1 MYAATFAPVNQAP
14 PRVDRLRRG
23 CCDLA
28 ALGTSSADEPG
39 ADAPDPE
46 IGEPVNRAA
55 PPLAARI
62 DALLADGLEDD
73 AEAEADGD
81 VAVAVDI
88 DVDAAEVA
96 VPVIDAADDPDLVE
110 ELDADDAELD
120 AEVVVA
126 PVSKVLPPV
135 APPRPPVPAGRP
147 ALPPL
152 PVRPAVAA
160 TALPR
165 PGRPRTIPP
174 PRKPGA
180 RPTTPPAPPATRIST
195 TRAVPD
201 LASLPD
207 PDNAAD
213 DLADNLNVGDSTMV
227 LDDAAVE
234 ASRIQVADSVD
245 DNRLEPGSAIEPDG
259 APTDGEF
266 GLVLDAPTALDRALG
281 EMNEQGFERRAD
293 ELDAAVEAAHDQV
306 EQARL
311 AYQLGEWCERKLA
324 DEARAIKAYG
334 RALTADPEN
343 RANLWA
349 IRRVF
354 QRRQL
359 WPNLARLIDAELRVA
374 RDDDE
379 RAELLLEKARLLGAQ
394 LDDVDG
400 ARDALDEA
408 RAVAPRH
415 PGVLLEVERG
425 LLQAAGAAPDDHDVQ
440 RELVD
445 IWSAQLDVVRQP
457 RRRCALWLDIAR
469 VRGLLGDLPGALE
482 ATTEAASTGV
492 DGPRVA
498 RERVRIAERLGDA
511 DLLLA
516 ALDDEAGVL
525 LGRFGHAAEPTPGD
539 VDGTPARAQRLRR
552 ELVAVRRRQAQVAR
566 GAGLGE
572 QAWDYLQHAL
582 TLLPDEPLLVADAVE
597 LAESLGLQAEV
608 ARALAGRAEAE
619 QDPVRRLVLQLRQAG
634 AHARGGDDD
643 ALRAVVARIE
653 GSWPGLAPVVA
664 ARDLLASGSGDLL
677 AQATAWA
684 EGAAA
689 LRLGTALG
697 PRVET
702 VPTSADRGAAAAWF
716 TVAGALALAAARG
729 HLDRGEPPDGRAAD
743 ALGLARGAIDR
754 ALEAVPELTPAL
766 ELKVDVLALQGD
778 DDAAA
783 AELARQVDRAA
794 PDDLAPTLERQVAF
808 RRQRGDLEGALA
820 GLERLQGLAP
830 DDVDLAWRH
839 EALLAQLGRDDQRA
853 VALEAIASR
862 EPNLDRRLHALS
874 MAARLAE
881 RAGALDR
888 ALTHY
893 QQILAVDA
901 DDDFARESVLDL
913 LRASGRVAE
922 LAELRIAQAAQLPDG
937 PAVRQA
943 LSEAAWLLE
952 LRLDRPG
959 PAARA
964 WQALLDREPED
975 RVALEGLLR
984 CRRAQGDVPGQIE
997 ALSRLTQ
1004 VASDAH
1010 ALPSRLAA
1018 GVALAWAHEARGQL
1032 DEAADVLAQL
1042 AAGDA
1047 RGVAGQI
1054 AIWTLIERAIAGG
1067 DSAALAERLGELAE
1081 TSTARPLRRAL
1092 IEDLAWMR
1100 ALVLED
1106 DEGAAASFAQ
1116 ANAIEPAVGARLG
1129 ALLVAARRRDLDG
1142 QRIALVQ
1149 LADEVD
1155 APEARVALRLR
1166 AAELA
1171 RIAGDVDDAALQ
1183 LAAARELAPDDVG
1196 ALVLAVETAEA
1207 PSLELLG
1214 EAAYADAMVQR
1225 AELLGMR
1232 ADLAA
1237 DVRGRASWELDRALA
1252 LEHAGRLAEAGRVVA
1267 GVLRGAPDDL
1277 RALEA
1282 LRRMSYVGG
1291 DLRTAARAAF
1301 HLGKRLGDPT
1311 SRVARL
1317 REAAAIFDPMA
1328 AQSPAAQQARDPG
1341 AAIAAYRRILAIERG
1356 GPEFDAL
1363 LALLRADGDAEG
1375 MVQAITEQLGWM
1387 AASSDTRLDVDP
1399 DAPLT
1404 LLLERAT
1411 VRHGRGDQPGAAADL
1426 DAVLSHDPERA
1437 DALRFR
1443 GDLAAT
1449 QGEIDLA
1456 IEMWRRYLDVE
1467 ARPARRAEVE
1477 QALARVLAE
1486 SSLPPAAAVAELA
1499 KVIQRSR
1506 EDLGLHERMLG
1517 LATRA
1522 ADHKQV
1528 VRTLGE
1534 MARLR
1539 DSELDKARDEHRA
1552 AVVYRD
1558 KLADPTGARAAL
1570 ERARRHDP
1578 GNLDIVRDLIAL
1590 LDKPAAQRVLTT
1602 VIADQREA
1610 IALAPGQP
1618 APIERLAVL
1627 AALAGDADLR
1637 WLSLAVL
1644 DGVGT
1649 LHAEQRAALVAG
1661 RANLPALPGTRLTAA
1676 QRPKVVNAPG
1686 AVTALAELW
1695 ALMASAVTTVLGVD
1709 PVRLG
1714 FARGDR
1720 GALRKLPEKYVA
1732 VSRALA
1738 LVAIDDAEVWISD
1751 KRTGVTRCFAGDTPV
1766 VCLGADV
1773 ALAAT
1778 PEARFALG
1786 RCAQLAA
1793 SAAGALPELRDI
1805 ELAWLVAAA
1814 IRASDGKVPEGLAGA
1829 VTADDTAVAE
1839 RTRALGKA
1847 LGRKEKR
1854 AIATWSTSQR
1864 VDAPMLAGWRRATI
1878 GVANRMGLLAA
1889 VDPGAALAQLD
1900 VGHGG
1905 QAIEDS
1911 PVGQDLVRWTLSAEH
1926 VALRAELGLARGKAG
1941 NP

>member
-1 MYAATFAPVNQAP
+1 MYAPRFAPVNQAP
-14 PRVDRLRRG
+14 ACVDRPRAG

-28 ALGTSSADEPG
+28 ALGTSSEDEPG
-39 ADAPDPE
+39 ADAPE
-46 IGEPVNRAA
+46 QRADA
-55 PPLAARI
+55 PGHRSAPAPLAARI
-62 DALLADGLEDD
+62 DALLAGGLDDDEEVDLDG
-73 AEAEADGD
+73 EAGRADADGEVVELD
-81 VAVAVDI
+81 
-88 DVDAAEVA
+88 DAAEVVEDA
-96 VPVIDAADDPDLVE
+96 VEEAADD
-110 ELDADDAELD
+110 
-120 AEVVVA
+120 VVA
-126 PVSKVLPPV
+126 APPPV
-135 APPRPPVPAGRP
+135 AAPRVVPPPRPPGARP

-152 PVRPAVAA
+152 PARPRAGASA
-160 TALPR
+160 
-165 PGRPRTIPP
+165 RPRTIPP
-174 PRKPGA
+174 PRKPSSK
-180 RPTTPPAPPATRIST
+180 PTAPPPPPGAASA
-195 TRAVPD
+195 AVAFAD
-201 LASLPD
+201 LS
-207 PDNAAD
+207 
-213 DLADNLNVGDSTMV
+213 VGDSTMV
-227 LDDAAVE
+227 LDDAAVD
-234 ASRIQVADSVD
+234 ASRVAPGDSVD
-245 DNRLEPGSAIEPDG
+245 DGLALAAVPVDEAAATDAADDAVLSVAS
-259 APTDGEF
+259 PT
-266 GLVLDAPTALDRALG
+266 VLDAALG
-281 EMNEQGFERRAD
+281 ELNDAGFARRAD
-293 ELDAAVEAAHDQV
+293 ELDAAIEASGDPA

-359 WPNLARLIDAELRVA
+359 WPNLVRLIDAELRVA

-379 RAELLLEKARLLGAQ
+379 RAELLLEKARLAGGQLGDEAA
-394 LDDVDG
+394 
-400 ARDALDEA
+400 ARDALADA
-408 RAVAPRH
+408 RGIAPHH
-415 PGVLLEVERG
+415 PGVLFELERD
-425 LLQAAGAAPDDHDVQ
+425 LLRRAGGAADPDLL
-440 RELVD
+440 RELIEV
-445 IWSAQLDVVRQP
+445 WVAQLDVVRHA
-457 RRRCALWLDIAR
+457 RWRCALWLDIAAAR
-469 VRGLLGDLPGALE
+469 VRVDDLVGALE
-482 ATTEAASTGV
+482 AATEAAATGV
-492 DGPRVA
+492 DALRVA

-511 DLLLA
+511 DVLLA
-516 ALDDEAGVL
+516 ALDDEAAVL
-525 LGRFGHAAEPTPGD
+525 LGRFGPSGEAAAPI
-539 VDGTPARAQRLRR
+539 DGAPARAQRLRR

-572 QAWDYLQHAL
+572 QAWDYLQHGL
-582 TLLPDEPLLVADAVE
+582 TLLPDEPVLIADAVE

-619 QDPVRRLVLQLRQAG
+619 PDATRRLVLQVRQLAALARAG
-634 AHARGGDDD
+634 DLD
-643 ALRAVVARIE
+643 ALRPAVAAVETA
-653 GSWPGLAPVVA
+653 WPGIAPVVA
-664 ARDLLASGSGDLL
+664 ARDVLAAADGDLL
-677 AQATAWA
+677 ALAAAWA

-689 LRLGTALG
+689 LRLGAALG
-697 PRVET
+697 PRSAADA
-702 VPTSADRGAAAAWF
+702 PTSGDRQAAAAWYV
-716 TVAGALALAAARG
+716 VAGSLALAASRQRVDRGEDGTDALALA
-729 HLDRGEPPDGRAAD
+729 
-743 ALGLARGAIDR
+743 LGAVDR
-754 ALEAVPELTPAL
+754 ALEAVPEFASAL
-766 ELKVDVLALQGD
+766 DLKVEVLHQQGD
-778 DDAAA
+778 GDAAA
-783 AELARQVDRAA
+783 AELARQVERAS
-794 PDDLAPTLERQVAF
+794 PDDLQGALERLIAF
-808 RRQRGDLEGALA
+808 RRQRGDLEGAADALDRLLA
-820 GLERLQGLAP
+820 LAP
-830 DDVDLAWRH
+830 DDLELAWRR
-839 EALLAQLGRDDQRA
+839 EALLAQLGRDEARGA
-853 VALEAIASR
+853 ALEAIAAR
-862 EPNLDRRLHALS
+862 EPNLERRLHALS

-881 RAGALDR
+881 RTGDLDR
-888 ALTHY
+888 ALAHY
-893 QQILAVDA
+893 QQVLAVDA

-943 LSEAAWLLE
+943 LTEAAWLLE

-984 CRRAQGDVPGQIE
+984 CRRAQGDVAGQID
-997 ALSRLTQ
+997 ALARLTQ
-1004 VASDAH
+1004 LSADPA
-1010 ALPSRLAA
+1010 ATPSRLAA
-1018 GVALAWAHEARGQL
+1018 GVALAWAHETRGQL
-1032 DEAADVLAQL
+1032 DEAADVLTQL
-1042 AAGDA
+1042 AASDP

-1054 AIWTLIERAIAGG
+1054 AIWSLIERAIATG

-1092 IEDLAWMR
+1092 LEDLAWMR

-1106 DEGAAASFAQ
+1106 DDGAAASFAQ
-1116 ANAIEPAVGARLG
+1116 ACAIEPAVGARLG
-1129 ALLVAARRRDLDG
+1129 ALLVAARRRDVDG
-1142 QRIALVQ
+1142 LRSALAE
-1149 LADEVD
+1149 LADAVD

-1166 AAELA
+1166 AAEVA
-1171 RIAGDVDDAALQ
+1171 RAAGDFDDASAQ

-1196 ALVLAVETAEA
+1196 ALVLAVETT
-1207 PSLELLG
+1207 ELPRLDVLG

-1232 ADLAA
+1232 ADLAG
-1237 DVRGRASWELDRALA
+1237 DVRARATWELDRALA

-1282 LRRMSYVGG
+1282 LRRMAYVGG

-1317 REAAAIFDPMA
+1317 REAAAIFDPLA
-1328 AQSPAAQQARDPG
+1328 AQSTAAQQARDPA

-1363 LALLRADGDAEG
+1363 LALLRAEGDADG
-1375 MVQAITEQLGWM
+1375 MVQAITEQLGWLA
-1387 AASSDTRLDVDP
+1387 AASDSRLDIDP
-1399 DAPLT
+1399 DAPMA

-1456 IEMWRRYLDVE
+1456 IDMWRRYLDVE

-1486 SSLPPAAAVAELA
+1486 SSLPPAAAVVELG
-1499 KVIQRSR
+1499 KLIQRSR
-1506 EDLGLHERMLG
+1506 DDLSLHERMLG

-1522 ADHKQV
+1522 GDFKQV

-1539 DSELDKARDEHRA
+1539 EHDVDRARDEHRA

-1558 KLADPTGARAAL
+1558 KLGDPAGARAAL
-1570 ERARRHDP
+1570 ERARRHDA
-1578 GNLDIVRDLIAL
+1578 GNLDIVRDLVAL

-1602 VIADQREA
+1602 VIGEVREA
-1610 IALAPGQP
+1610 IAVAPGQA

-1627 AALAGDADLR
+1627 AALAGDTDLR
-1637 WLSLAVL
+1637 WLALAVL
-1644 DGVGT
+1644 DNVGT
-1649 LHAEQRAALVAG
+1649 LHAEQRAALTAG
-1661 RANLPALPGTRLTAA
+1661 RANLPAMPGTRLTAA

-1686 AVTALAELW
+1686 AVTALTELW
-1695 ALMASAVTTVLGVD
+1695 QLMAPAVTTVLGVD
-1709 PVRLG
+1709 ALRLG

-1720 GALRKLPEKYVA
+1720 GTVRKLPDKYAAVA
-1732 VSRALA
+1732 RALA
-1738 LVAIDDAEVWISD
+1738 LAALDDAEVWISD
-1751 KRTGVTRCFAGDTPV
+1751 KRGGVARSFAGETPV
-1766 VCLGADV
+1766 VCLGADI
-1773 ALAAT
+1773 AAAAT

-1793 SAAGALPELRDI
+1793 SGAGALPELRDI

-1814 IRASDGKVPEGLAGA
+1814 IRASDARVPNGLAA
-1829 VTADDTAVAE
+1829 VVSADEAAVGE

-1854 AIATWSTSQR
+1854 GIATWASSQR

-1878 GVANRMGLLAA
+1878 GVANRFGLLAA
-1889 VDPGAALAQLD
+1889 GDPDAALAQLD
-1900 VGHGG
+1900 VGRGG

-1911 PVGQDLVRWTLSAEH
+1911 PLGQDLVRWTLSADH